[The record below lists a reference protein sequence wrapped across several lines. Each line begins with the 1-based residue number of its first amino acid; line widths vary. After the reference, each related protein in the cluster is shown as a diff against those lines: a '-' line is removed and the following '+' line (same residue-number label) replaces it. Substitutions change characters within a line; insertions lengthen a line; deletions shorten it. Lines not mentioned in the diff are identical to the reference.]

1 MFGPVTD
8 FLCLGGL
15 TLLLLPIV
23 FALPVREFAPAFNA
37 AILALAYV
45 INYPHFAFSY
55 QLFYAGFRRKAFGP
69 DNGPGLRARYVFA
82 GIAVPTALAAF
93 FAGSLVFGDA
103 RTLGYGA
110 NLMGFLV
117 GWHYVKQGYG
127 MLMVDAALKRRFFDD
142 SEKRVLLI
150 NCYALW
156 ALAWMLMNVIYG
168 ERGLWG
174 IRYAMFE
181 IPPVLLQIGVCV
193 AATTSVAAAG
203 VLFRRWRANGGALP
217 VSGVVAY
224 IVSLYL
230 WLLVMHWNP
239 LWLMVVPALHSLQ
252 YLIVVARYHM
262 NRLRDAP
269 DAAEPTRPAILARL
283 FRRRG
288 RQHFA
293 GFVGLG
299 ILLGYV
305 GFWGA
310 PELFQATVPYDRA
323 MFGGT
328 AFMFVFW
335 IFINLHHYFLDNV
348 MWRSQNPDMRRY
360 LFAPAR

>member
-1 MFGPVTD
+1 M
-8 FLCLGGL
+8 
-15 TLLLLPIV
+15 
-23 FALPVREFAPAFNA
+23 
-37 AILALAYV
+37 
-45 INYPHFAFSY
+45 
-55 QLFYAGFRRKAFGP
+55 
-69 DNGPGLRARYVFA
+69 
-82 GIAVPTALAAF
+82 
-93 FAGSLVFGDA
+93 
-103 RTLGYGA
+103 
-110 NLMGFLV
+110 
-117 GWHYVKQGYG
+117 
-127 MLMVDAALKRRFFDD
+127 
-142 SEKRVLLI
+142 
-150 NCYALW
+150 
-156 ALAWMLMNVIYG
+156 
-168 ERGLWG
+168 
-174 IRYAMFE
+174 
-181 IPPVLLQIGVCV
+181 
-193 AATTSVAAAG
+193 
-203 VLFRRWRANGGALP
+203 
-217 VSGVVAY
+217 
-224 IVSLYL
+224 
-230 WLLVMHWNP
+230 
-239 LWLMVVPALHSLQ
+239 
-252 YLIVVARYHM
+252 VARYHM

-335 IFINLHHYFLDNV
+335 IFINVHHYFLDNV